1 MPNTTLTARF
11 VSKPN
16 NLHDLNAR
24 AAEARPQPTRIKEVV
39 ELTAPE
45 FDAFTSNFF
54 ATTPWL
60 AGKGGG
66 MAIIDA
72 IEVRAPDRPR
82 LLVNPEGYDYARYV
96 ALLDTTLP
104 DTQSEA
110 QHMESN
116 PSGSQ
121 TPSRRLK
128 I

>member
-1 MPNTTLTARF
+1 MPNSTLTARF

-16 NLHDLNAR
+16 NLHDLNVR

-66 MAIIDA
+66 IGIIDA
-72 IEVRAPDRPR
+72 IEVCAPDRPR

-96 ALLDTTLP
+96 AVLDTVLP
-104 DTQSEA
+104 ETQAEA
-110 QHMESN
+110 
-116 PSGSQ
+116 
-121 TPSRRLK
+121 TRA
-128 I
+128 

>member
-39 ELTAPE
+39 ELTVFE

-96 ALLDTTLP
+96 ALVDTTLP
-104 DTQSEA
+104 DAQAEA
-110 QHMESN
+110 QLMESN

>member
-1 MPNTTLTARF
+1 MPNTTLAARF

-72 IEVRAPDRPR
+72 IEVRALDRPR

-96 ALLDTTLP
+96 AVLDTVLP
-104 DTQSEA
+104 ETQAEA
-110 QHMESN
+110 
-116 PSGSQ
+116 
-121 TPSRRLK
+121 TRA
-128 I
+128 